1 MYISRTLLERTC
13 RYVRHFLTHNL
24 KLELRLQEVG
34 SQKFPLFVNHHK
46 VENVE
51 KVVKKKPQK
60 HVDVVCERPLS
71 VILVGRLS

>member
-46 VENVE
+46 VENV
-51 KVVKKKPQK
+51 
-60 HVDVVCERPLS
+60 DR
-71 VILVGRLS
+71 GG

>member
-13 RYVRHFLTHNL
+13 RYVRHLTHNL

-46 VENVE
+46 VENVDRGGRWS
-51 KVVKKKPQK
+51 KKKTK
-60 HVDVVCERPLS
+60 LDNVVCERPL
-71 VILVGRLS
+71 RTFQ

>member
-34 SQKFPLFVNHHK
+34 SQKFPLFVSHQGRNCRQRG
-46 VENVE
+46 VGGQ
-51 KVVKKKPQK
+51 KKDKN
-60 HVDVVCERPLS
+60 LTT
-71 VILVGRLS
+71 

>member
-13 RYVRHFLTHNL
+13 RYVRHLTHNL

-46 VENVE
+46 VENV
-51 KVVKKKPQK
+51 
-60 HVDVVCERPLS
+60 DR
-71 VILVGRLS
+71 GG

>member
-13 RYVRHFLTHNL
+13 RNVRHFLTHNL

-46 VENVE
+46 VENVDRGG
-51 KVVKKKPQK
+51 VGGQKKTKTRQ
-60 HVDVVCERPLS
+60 RSL
-71 VILVGRLS
+71 